1 MRSIAQLTGVALTLV
16 HSQMDNPW
24 RCLVT
29 SVIIGNWTYGGLGT
43 VINSS
48 PSLVTTLMG
57 S

>member
-29 SVIIGNWTYGGLGT
+29 SVMIGNWTYGGLGT